1 MCLQAPALVGLG
13 IKGGLLMMAT
23 REMLAH
29 GSPEQPDPTCCPNC
43 NGAGCVRDGTL
54 GSDGVPPTC
63 LACGGVG
70 TRAAYLEVQDRLRV
84 KED

>member
-1 MCLQAPALVGLG
+1 MMCLQAPALVGLG

-63 LACGGVG
+63 LACGV
-70 TRAAYLEVQDRLRV
+70 LELVQHIWKYRTDFV
-84 KED
+84 